1 MTSETLK
8 HIAPEQRLAE
18 ISAKL
23 ASGVRLPPPEALR
36 NSGRRRTPEKKAL
49 LERIAKNRENPPG

>member
-1 MTSETLK
+1 M
-8 HIAPEQRLAE
+8 AE

>member
-1 MTSETLK
+1 MTTK
-8 HIAPEQRLAE
+8 RITPEQRWAE

-23 ASGVRLPPPEALR
+23 AAGVRLPPPEELR

-49 LERIAKNRENPPG
+49 LERIAQNREKQPG